1 MNNYENAGSGLKKL
15 YIAEIGVLVC
25 TVLAFIPII
34 NILAGIGML
43 VFAIMSL
50 VGLFQAGKDISGCMT
65 AFVLTLVSGVCNV
78 LKSIGGSV
86 GTVASI
92 VGPILSFLV
101 MYFVCTSV
109 AEVMNNIQ
117 QPDIAQKGQTV
128 WKISLGCTIASVV
141 ILLLA
146 FIPAFSGLATIGTI
160 IVAIISIINIVLF
173 MMFLGNSS
181 AALGA

>member
-1 MNNYENAGSGLKKL
+1 MNNYENAGLGLKKL

-34 NILAGIGML
+34 NILAAVGLL
-43 VFAIMSL
+43 VFAIISL
-50 VGLFQAGKDISGCMT
+50 VGLFQAGKDIKGCMT
-65 AFVLTLVSGVCNV
+65 AFILTIVSAVCN
-78 LKSIGGSV
+78 LFKSFGGSV
-86 GTVASI
+86 ISI
-92 VGPILSFLV
+92 VTTILSFLV

-141 ILLLA
+141 ILILA
-146 FIPAFSGLATIGTI
+146 FVPGLRGLATIANVV
-160 IVAIISIINIVLF
+160 VAIISIVNIILY
-173 MMFLGNSS
+173 MLFLGKSS